1 MTDNGNG
8 AQNVSPTN
16 RDESPAGQS
25 VTTADR
31 SRGAEPS
38 DTDAATESKGCA
50 GQGARTEDSN
60 GTPDKPLAA
69 AGADRR
75 PSAEQRFDELID
87 GAADCMEGV
96 AEALRERD
104 FDVADERLG
113 DAREKTLEARNLR
126 DDLDEDLITDGGLL
140 TGGHD
145 TVDAHDLTQFQLD
158 ILTIL
163 AGDGTADEA
172 DYGLA
177 IKRALEG
184 YYGETVNHGRLYPNL
199 DDLVTKGLVA
209 KDALDNR
216 TNTYALTEDGWYVLR
231 GRLEWLADQAGF
243 HLTETE
249 TAHVVNGEGGAAGGV
264 E

>member
-1 MTDNGNG
+1 MESNRSTGDKDPGTTKSTDT
-8 AQNVSPTN
+8 Q
-16 RDESPAGQS
+16 
-25 VTTADR
+25 
-31 SRGAEPS
+31 
-38 DTDAATESKGCA
+38 TDASDA
-50 GQGARTEDSN
+50 
-60 GTPDKPLAA
+60 DKPLAA

-158 ILTIL
+158 VLAIL
-163 AGDGTADEA
+163 AGDGVGEER

-184 YYGETVNHGRLYPNL
+184 YRDEEVPHSRLYQNL
-199 DDLVTKGLVA
+199 TTLIEEGLVA
-209 KDALDNR
+209 KDPLDKR
-216 TNTYALTEDGWYVLR
+216 TNQYALTDAGRGVLDR
-231 GRLEWLADQAGF
+231 RLDWLVDQTATADDEPAPI
-243 HLTETE
+243 
-249 TAHVVNGEGGAAGGV
+249 AGEGGAAGGV